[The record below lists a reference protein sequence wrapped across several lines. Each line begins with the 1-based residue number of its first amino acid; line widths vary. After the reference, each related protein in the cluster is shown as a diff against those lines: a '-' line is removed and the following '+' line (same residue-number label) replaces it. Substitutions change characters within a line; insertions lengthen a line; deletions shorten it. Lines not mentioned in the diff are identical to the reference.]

1 MSDQFTDDFASD
13 ADRTPLPAGKLSSN
27 GQWIFGSIFAGFL
40 LVGFSFGVWAGV
52 SKPKAVEKPTE
63 VAEAKKEEKSAPV
76 AVKPVE
82 PKPKEKEPVVE
93 PKKELELKKETE
105 PKKETEIKPEIKK
118 EADPKPKETEPKK
131 VDFKSVSF
139 KEIEPVF
146 RTYCNNCHGSV
157 GKPKGGVDLRTIAAI
172 MKGKDGEAIV
182 KVGDPEKSL
191 LYQTMKPPTATMP
204 PDGKQGPNEKELKLV
219 YDWIGS
225 GAKPRRTVRRRR

>member
-52 SKPKAVEKPTE
+52 SRPKPVEKAPE
-63 VAEAKKEEKSAPV
+63 VAEVKKDDKPAPV
-76 AVKPVE
+76 AIKPVE

-93 PKKELELKKETE
+93 PKEPETKPKIKE
-105 PKKETEIKPEIKK
+105 P
-118 EADPKPKETEPKK
+118 DPKPKEPEPEPKK